1 MANFFYSIQKL
12 IGVLEYYRP
21 FLVSPSV
28 LSILD
33 FNEQTEEFLSKIPHF
48 FLLVIYYCVG
58 IEVHSFDQMTFSG

>member
-33 FNEQTEEFLSKIPHF
+33 FNEQTEEFLSKIHYF
-48 FLLVIYYCVG
+48 LLLVIYYCID
-58 IEVHSFDQMTFSG
+58 IEVHSFGQMILSG